1 MIYIKF
7 GTPGC
12 GRNTHYKDLKVNP
25 NEKFIMRDVV
35 IEFNKDGSIKSCDY
49 ELSDEQLKRVL
60 FLRRHGNFDILTI
73 KQMVRKVSKF
83 EMFMYKIK
91 SLFRRNYK

>member
-1 MIYIKF
+1 MKYIK
-7 GTPGC
+7 GKP
-12 GRNTHYKDLKVNP
+12 DD
-25 NEKFIMRDVV
+25 KFIMRDVV

-60 FLRRHGNFDILTI
+60 FLRRHGDFDILTV

-83 EMFMYKIK
+83 EMFIYKIK
-91 SLFRRNYK
+91 SWFRRNKK